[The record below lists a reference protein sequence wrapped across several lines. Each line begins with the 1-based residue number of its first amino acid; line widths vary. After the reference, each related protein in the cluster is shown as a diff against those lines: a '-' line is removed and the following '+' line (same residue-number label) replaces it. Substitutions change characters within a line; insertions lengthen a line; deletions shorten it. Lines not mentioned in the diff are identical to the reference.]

1 MCRPKGR
8 RCPGQKTPEHRAEVN
23 AKRRA
28 RYAANKNSGTEVN
41 GSLKESSNIPS
52 LSSVLPGTTGVEMAK
67 FEFKSRLPK
76 KWNPKKF
83 KPVTNGFI
91 PGYNG
96 AQEKPIGG
104 LWSSPIE
111 RDEDMEVSEWDNMYQ
126 IDPAKAT
133 SINHDV
139 TFSDDAKVLIVDNRA
154 DYDRLLKEC
163 GHTVNV
169 RKGGSESEG
178 TTQKTAVDYEKLS
191 GSFDAVYFTSSAVYA
206 NGRSNPNDEYFD
218 SNVSL
223 RNLDIASLY
232 IMNPKAVTVI
242 PE

>member
-1 MCRPKGR
+1 MCRKEGR

-28 RYAANKNSGTEVN
+28 RYAAKKNSGAEVS
-41 GSLKESSNIPS
+41 GSTKESSNTPS
-52 LSSVLPGTTGVEMAK
+52 LASVLPVTTGVEMSK

-111 RDEDMEVSEWDNMYQ
+111 RDEDMEISEWDNMYQ

-139 TFSDDAKVLIVDNRA
+139 RFANDAKVLIVDNRA

-169 RKGGSESEG
+169 RKSFPEEG
-178 TTQKTAVDYEKLS
+178 TTEKTAVDYEKLS
-191 GSFDAVYFTSSAVYA
+191 GSFDAVYFTTNAVYA

-218 SNVSL
+218 TNVSL

-232 IMNPKAVTVI
+232 IMNPKAVSVV